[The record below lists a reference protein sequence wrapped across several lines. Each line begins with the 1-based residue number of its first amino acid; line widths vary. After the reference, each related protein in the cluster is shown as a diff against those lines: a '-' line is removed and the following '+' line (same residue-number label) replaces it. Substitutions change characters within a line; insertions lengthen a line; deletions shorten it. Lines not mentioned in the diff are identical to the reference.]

1 MSDPNTNRDAEHAL
15 EPSAGAEPPSPVR
28 PENRYEETDASFRA
42 VTIVAIVGCVI
53 GAVVFVA
60 VRGFYWAAL
69 ESQPPAPATT
79 FTAPEKP
86 TEQLPPEPRL
96 ELLDRQQKTP
106 ASNVSRWERG
116 EEKSLETYGSS
127 DEKGFVRIPLKEAMH
142 IVVGQLPARKA
153 ADQPKF
159 PDKGLIDAGES
170 NSGRIFRGG
179 SP

>member
-1 MSDPNTNRDAEHAL
+1 MSDPNTDPSAEHAP
-15 EPSAGAEPPSPVR
+15 EPSAGSDSSPPVR
-28 PENRYEETDASFRA
+28 PENRYEETDASFRG
-42 VTIVAIVGCVI
+42 VIIVAIAGCLI

-79 FTAPEKP
+79 FTAPENP

-116 EEKSLETYGSS
+116 EEKSLETYGAS
-127 DEKGFVRIPLKEAMH
+127 DEKGFVRIPLQQAMQ
-142 IVVGQLPARKA
+142 IIVGQLPTRKA

-170 NSGRIFRGG
+170 NSGRMFRGG

>member
-1 MSDPNTNRDAEHAL
+1 MSQSDPNAEHTPEPHADS
-15 EPSAGAEPPSPVR
+15 EPSNPVR
-28 PENRYEETDASFRA
+28 PENRYEETDASLRG
-42 VTIVAIVGCVI
+42 VTIVAVVSCLVGAI
-53 GAVVFVA
+53 VFVL

-96 ELLDRQQKTP
+96 ELLDRLQKTP
-106 ASNVSRWERG
+106 ASNVSRWEVA
-116 EEKSLETYGSS
+116 EEKSLATYGPS
-127 DEKGFVRIPLKEAMH
+127 DEKGFVRIPLKDAME
-142 IVVGQLPARKA
+142 IVVGQLPARKT
-153 ADQPKF
+153 ADEPKF

-170 NSGRIFRGG
+170 NSGRMFRGV